1 MGTRA
6 HSETAITLERVGT
19 KFIEAA
25 NWTSMDDIAVQPYQ
39 VTATA
44 A

>member
-6 HSETAITLERVGT
+6 HSETAITLERWY
-19 KFIEAA
+19 KFVEAA

-39 VTATA
+39 VTATEA
-44 A
+44 